1 MYENWLLVTLSA
13 FTASFLLVWVYI
25 RIKMYRMIDMAE
37 KLPGPR
43 TLPFIGNA
51 LDVGRNLK
59 EMFMICLEMCNK
71 YDSIVRMWLGPILA
85 VGLLDSEY
93 VETVLSATSTQRKP
107 WSYKFLEPWL
117 GQGLLTSSGEKWRIH
132 RKLITPAFHFKM
144 LEKFVDVFN
153 SNVDVLTKQLSSHV
167 DGPEFDIFHDMTLCA
182 LDNISETAMGVNINA
197 QNNSS
202 SEYVQAIPSLCKTVL
217 KRSMKLWLYPDFL
230 FRMSSIGKCQ
240 QKCLD
245 ILHSMTNKIIKA
257 RKQELLHKQESET
270 GDNELDKKKKI
281 PFLDLLI
288 MSSQNG
294 SLLTDEELR
303 EEVDTFMFEGHDT
316 TASAMSF
323 TCYMLA
329 NHQDVQ
335 DKVVAELKEIF
346 DSSDR
351 PPTYNDLQKMKYL
364 EQAIKETLRLYPS
377 VPVIGRYCAED
388 LKVGDYTIPAGA
400 NVLIPIFALH
410 RKEKY
415 FPDPDKFDPDR
426 FLPDNIQMRPVFSF
440 IPFAAGPRN
449 CIGQKFA
456 MLEIKATVSQLLRR
470 YRLMPGTSPLQ
481 LMPDIVLKTVTG
493 INIRIERR

>member
-1 MYENWLLVTLSA
+1 MLHP
-13 FTASFLLVWVYI
+13 FTARSSGGGSGGGGGGGGNE
-25 RIKMYRMIDMAE
+25 ID
-37 KLPGPR
+37 
-43 TLPFIGNA
+43 NY
-51 LDVGRNLK
+51 N
-59 EMFMICLEMCNK
+59 
-71 YDSIVRMWLGPILA
+71 Y
-85 VGLLDSEY
+85 
-93 VETVLSATSTQRKP
+93 
-107 WSYKFLEPWL
+107 
-117 GQGLLTSSGEKWRIH
+117 GEKWRIH

-202 SEYVQAIPSLCKTVL
+202 SEYVQAIPRLADS
-217 KRSMKLWLYPDFL
+217 
-230 FRMSSIGKCQ
+230 
-240 QKCLD
+240 
-245 ILHSMTNKIIKA
+245 
-257 RKQELLHKQESET
+257 
-270 GDNELDKKKKI
+270 DKKKKI

-470 YRLMPGTSPLQ
+470 YRLMPGTSPLR